1 MARQVTLYGV
11 FLAIVAALAFG
22 GKMLTDKL
30 DEPPASN
37 PAKAPWSQADA
48 KQIPPKPIQ

>member
-1 MARQVTLYGV
+1 M
-11 FLAIVAALAFG
+11 LA
-22 GKMLTDKL
+22 DKL

-37 PAKAPWSQADA
+37 PDKAPWSQSDA

>member
-1 MARQVTLYGV
+1 
-11 FLAIVAALAFG
+11 
-22 GKMLTDKL
+22 MLTDKL

-37 PAKAPWSQADA
+37 PDKAPWSQADA